1 MTTTE
6 RFIRDIAKH
15 TITVVSDEGVN
26 RHLHFQRPG
35 TMCMHFDIITWP
47 GYLCYTG
54 DMGTYVFRREQDM
67 IGFFRKGR
75 NDKPYRIDFR
85 YWAEKVEAADKC
97 DGIEEFSSAAFQR
110 NVRDY
115 FEQRTG
121 DDEERWPEDRKSALW
136 AEIKSEVLDCLDETS
151 EGVFMQRLYDFS
163 HDGFSFQ
170 DWEYRSKEYSH
181 RFLWCCHALEWAIK
195 TYDAYKNEQKNA
207 DYPEYPA
214 MEAPA
219 P

>member
-1 MTTTE
+1 MLH
-6 RFIRDIAKH
+6 R
-15 TITVVSDEGVN
+15 
-26 RHLHFQRPG
+26 RHGHLCLPPG
-35 TMCMHFDIITWP
+35 TGHDWILPKRPKRQTLPDRLSVLGRKSRGCRQVRWHRRIQ
-47 GYLCYTG
+47 LCCIST
-54 DMGTYVFRREQDM
+54 
-67 IGFFRKGR
+67 
-75 NDKPYRIDFR
+75 
-85 YWAEKVEAADKC
+85 
-97 DGIEEFSSAAFQR
+97 
-110 NVRDY
+110 
-115 FEQRTG
+115 QRTG